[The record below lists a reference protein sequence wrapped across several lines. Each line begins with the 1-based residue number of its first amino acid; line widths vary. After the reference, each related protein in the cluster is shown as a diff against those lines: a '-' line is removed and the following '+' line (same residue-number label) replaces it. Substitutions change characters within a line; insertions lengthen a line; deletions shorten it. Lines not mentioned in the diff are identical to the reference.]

1 MVRTT
6 YREPHVELRNKYP
19 HNPHPRQKKN
29 CPPLMDSTVA
39 FTTTVASEDSK
50 IAATTIVTPNFK
62 RGKQKKDSFLIR
74 NSRMFPKVRTIIN

>member
-1 MVRTT
+1 
-6 YREPHVELRNKYP
+6 
-19 HNPHPRQKKN
+19 
-29 CPPLMDSTVA
+29 MDSTVA
-39 FTTTVASEDSK
+39 FTTTVALEDSK